1 MIRESPEK
9 DFTRRA
15 ASNPVHYYDLIMDWI
30 NPVRYYVLDVL
41 DLLQDL
47 NEEWAQDFVNVG
59 KNSYMK
65 MASKRCNAVIV
76 PNETIVL
83 PNANMQLKFTN
94 EGIFIGKIG
103 ADNFFSLLKEQT
115 MYEREIRARACENA
129 GEEWPDGKPLIFYQK
144 E

>member
-9 DFTRRA
+9 DFTRWA
-15 ASNPVHYYDLIMDWI
+15 ASNPVH
-30 NPVRYYVLDVL
+30 YYVLDVL

-65 MASKRCNAVIV
+65 MASKRCTAVIV

-83 PNANMQLKFTN
+83 PNANVQLKFTN
-94 EGIFIGKIG
+94 EGIFVGKIG
-103 ADNFFSLLKEQT
+103 ADNFFDLLKEQT

-129 GEEWPDGKPLIFYQK
+129 GEECPDGKPLIFYQK